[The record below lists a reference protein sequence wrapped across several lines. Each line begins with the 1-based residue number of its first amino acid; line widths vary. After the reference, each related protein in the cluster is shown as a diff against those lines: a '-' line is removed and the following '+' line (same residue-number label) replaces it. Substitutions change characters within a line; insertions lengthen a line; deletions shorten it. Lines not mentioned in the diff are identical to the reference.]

1 MARNDDLDYILKKA
15 KKLGDIGAKKTESII
30 RVSKYKL
37 QCIKLDEE
45 IKQKYMLLGKLVYK
59 MVKSET
65 EDTDKVA
72 ELAADIDYLHKKLR
86 RYRMLI
92 EQARKIII
100 CPVCGEAN
108 KLSDI
113 FCTNCKSRIVFTD
126 EEPDEY
132 DNYIAATSE
141 AEDAEQK

>member
-1 MARNDDLDYILKKA
+1 MDRKDELDYILKKA
-15 KKLGDIGAKKTESII
+15 KKIGDIGAKKTESII

-45 IKQKYMLLGKLVYK
+45 IRQKYMLLGKLVYK

-65 EDTDKVA
+65 EDTDRVA
-72 ELAADIDYLHKKLR
+72 QLAADIDYLHKKLR
-86 RYRMLI
+86 RYRGFI

-113 FCTNCKSRIVFTD
+113 FCTNCKARIVFTD

-132 DNYIAATSE
+132 DDYTATASE
-141 AEDAEQK
+141 SADAEQ